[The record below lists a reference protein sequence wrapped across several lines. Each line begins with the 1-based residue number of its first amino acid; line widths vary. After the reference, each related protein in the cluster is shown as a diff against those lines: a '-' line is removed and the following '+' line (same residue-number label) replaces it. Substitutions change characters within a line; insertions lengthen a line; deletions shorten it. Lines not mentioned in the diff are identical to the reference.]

1 VGPLL
6 SARRTRGL
14 HSDAAAQLNRALCGF
29 WEYVISLG
37 AKGVQLARIAISIAG
52 HLESADPQLNP
63 FVALSSDRVQ
73 RTLRALAERPCHLS
87 NLEAGVLSDL
97 VRIDAVR
104 VDNGLCH
111 INFPCLLLADL
122 EAIENASLG
131 PARDL
136 ADTVLKQ
143 AHDFRLIASRTQH
156 AHVGTEKTLYFLLGC
171 FGLDWFGLRL
181 LGEQGLLSYLPQKPG
196 GRYVLYGQE
205 TGAGSCL
212 VKLNSSNNSAMG
224 DFAFTSFGNGGVRR
238 CFPELFWAL
247 RESGVSSFD
256 DDLRHKLTQAFNLAD
271 DTESWARQVTD
282 SLLARCRIDGVA
294 ALLEHLSYTQNG
306 RLNVPVFVEQDQEC
320 LVAVREL
327 LRDILA
333 SWARKHY
340 NGIRT
345 ELVSISPSR
354 NGVDFAETFSLVWH
368 SVFGMSNAI
377 LATEG
382 LIYNPQRP
390 ESPFMG
396 YLPAVHSRRVR
407 M

>member
-1 VGPLL
+1 M
-6 SARRTRGL
+6 
-14 HSDAAAQLNRALCGF
+14 
-29 WEYVISLG
+29 
-37 AKGVQLARIAISIAG
+37 
-52 HLESADPQLNP
+52 
-63 FVALSSDRVQ
+63 ALSSDDMQ

-87 NLEAGVLSDL
+87 NLDAGVLSDL
-97 VRIDAVR
+97 VRLDAVR
-104 VDNGLCH
+104 VDNGVCR

-122 EAIENASLG
+122 EAIENASVD

-136 ADTVLKQ
+136 ADAVLKQ
-143 AHDFRLIASRTQH
+143 AHDFRLIGSRTQH
-156 AHVGTEKTLYFLLGC
+156 SYVGTEKTLYFLLGC

-205 TGAGSCL
+205 TGARSGL
-212 VKLNSSNNSAMG
+212 AKLHSSNNSTIG

-247 RESGVSSFD
+247 RESGVSGFD
-256 DDLRHKLTQAFNLAD
+256 DDLRQRLTQAFSLAD
-271 DTESWARQVTD
+271 DTETWARQVTD
-282 SLLARCRIDGVA
+282 SLLGRCRIDGVA
-294 ALLEHLSYTQNG
+294 ALLEHLSYTQDG
-306 RLNVPVFVEQDQEC
+306 RLDVPVFVEQDQDS
-320 LVAVREL
+320 LVAAREL
-327 LRDILA
+327 LRGILA

-340 NGIRT
+340 DRIRSD
-345 ELVSISPSR
+345 LVSTSPSR

-368 SVFGMSNAI
+368 SVFGIANGI
-377 LATEG
+377 LAAEG